1 MQGCFNRWKWSENYN
16 LNGRK
21 PNLEKKKF
29 LPYSRQVIDE
39 EDIESVT
46 RVLRSAWLTT
56 GPMVKEFEEKFAEEV
71 NADYA
76 IACSSGTGAL
86 HLLYV
91 AQEGKVQY

>member
-1 MQGCFNRWKWSENYN
+1 ME
-16 LNGRK
+16 
-21 PNLEKKKF
+21 KKF

-76 IACSSGTGAL
+76 IARLLRCCSTVLTTTRVGD
-86 HLLYV
+86 H
-91 AQEGKVQY
+91 